1 MTKLNPGLKVKQPL
15 WLTFKNSKLVLK
27 VFEKYFFKKGQRRKP
42 KVCETC
48 NNVEYKVL
56 TKLLVRQMNII
67 EDLSHS
73 LYKAETMLENEI
85 KASNMLREVIAVTD
99 GGVPN
104 EKH

>member
-27 VFEKYFFKKGQRRKP
+27 VFEKYFYKKGRRKP
-42 KVCETC
+42 KVCKTC

-56 TKLLVRQMNII
+56 RTMLVRQMNVI

-85 KASNMLREVIAVTD
+85 KASNILREVIAVTD

>member
-1 MTKLNPGLKVKQPL
+1 
-15 WLTFKNSKLVLK
+15 
-27 VFEKYFFKKGQRRKP
+27 
-42 KVCETC
+42 
-48 NNVEYKVL
+48 
-56 TKLLVRQMNII
+56 MNII

-85 KASNMLREVIAVTD
+85 KASNILREVIAVTD

>member
-27 VFEKYFFKKGQRRKP
+27 VFEKYFYKKGRRKP
-42 KVCETC
+42 KVCKTC

-56 TKLLVRQMNII
+56 RTMLVRQMNVI

-73 LYKAETMLENEI
+73 LYKAETMLEKEI